1 MTAEIGILNKYAVAL
16 AADSAVTIGN
26 RRESKVLN
34 SANKLFNMSCYE
46 PIGIMIYSNA
56 DYMQTPWEIIIKQ
69 YRDKLGRNK
78 YNTLEEYCTDFFEY
92 VFSSCQINSE
102 ISQEKLVERLFV
114 DRLQELLEITNKTI
128 HDKFATIEPTE
139 EQVKLILQE
148 ETIKY
153 INEFEQYQYLNGHVE
168 FSFDKYEEE
177 YESLIIN
184 IINQYIK
191 LNLEDEI
198 INKLIYI
205 GYLAIVKDFFSN
217 YTGIVISGYGDEEIF
232 PSLYEYYVSGSIKGF
247 KKYKLNKK
255 QVVSNETGNIASINP
270 FAQQEM
276 VHSVVAGIDPYL
288 YNIIDNLINITTVDI
303 YSIIKK
309 INDENNLNLELEGLE
324 NIFYDAGIKIK
335 REITNNIQEEQR
347 KNYIDPIL
355 NMVSMLPKDELAQMA
370 ETLVNLTSF
379 KRRIT
384 MEAETVGG
392 PIDVAIIS
400 KNDGFIWIK
409 RKHYFNAELNYN
421 YFNKRKGVCN
431 YVSN

>member
-1 MTAEIGILNKYAVAL
+1 MTAEIGILNKNAVAL
-16 AADSAVTIGN
+16 AADSAVTIGIGKDM
-26 RRESKVLN
+26 KVIN
-34 SANKLFNMSCYE
+34 SANKLFNLSIYE

-56 DYMQTPWEIIIKQ
+56 DYMGTPWEIIIKQ
-69 YRDKLGRNK
+69 YRDRLGK
-78 YNTLEEYCTDFFEY
+78 QTFDTVEEYCNDFFEF
-92 VFSSCQINSE
+92 VFSYEGANSHV
-102 ISQEKLVERLFV
+102 SQMNLAIQLFLERLRKIL
-114 DRLQELLEITNKTI
+114 DITNEAI
-128 HDKFATIEPTE
+128 HNTYTTIEPTE
-139 EQVKLILQE
+139 EQVKNILEMKIQE
-148 ETIKY
+148 YVTNFEKTKSLYSNEKFEFDDYKKEYVSTIKDV
-153 INEFEQYQYLNGHVE
+153 IEQFISLDLN
-168 FSFDKYEEE
+168 DKVIEQ
-177 YESLIIN
+177 LV
-184 IINQYIK
+184 
-191 LNLEDEI
+191 
-198 INKLIYI
+198 YI
-205 GYLAIVKDFFSN
+205 GYLAVVKESFLN
-217 YTGIVISGYGDEEIF
+217 YTGVVIAGYGEKEIF
-232 PSLYEYYVSGSIKGF
+232 PSLHEYYVCGSIKGF
-247 KKYKLNKK
+247 KKYILNDKR
-255 QVVSNETGNIASINP
+255 NISIENGCTASISP

-276 VHSVVAGIDPYL
+276 VHTVVSGIDPSL
-288 YNIIDNLINITTVDI
+288 YNILNSLIDITTVDI

-324 NIFYDAGIKIK
+324 KVFYDAGIKIK
-335 REITNNIQEEQR
+335 REITNNIQEEQI